1 MRVTILTVGTRG
13 DLQPYIALGR
23 GLQSAG
29 IQVRLA
35 TNAPYKDTVEG
46 QGLEFFCLASDTR
59 EVMQGAQGRKF
70 LESGENVARFA
81 LRMIP
86 ILKENLR
93 RHFRDIE
100 EACRGADAI
109 LHAPLA
115 FPGWHVAEA
124 MGVPSF
130 LTALQPALRT
140 RAFPAMPLA
149 AKWSPGGAYNLM
161 THVLFEQAV
170 WQALRSLMNR
180 WRRESLDLP
189 PLPFRGPFSAMMKR
203 RTPVL
208 YGFSRHVVPK
218 PPDWP
223 DWSHLTGYWYLD
235 RPDDWAPPAALVEFL
250 ASGPPPVYLGYSSM
264 IPRDP
269 DASMDLMARA
279 LRKVG
284 ARGIL
289 GTGWM
294 APGRSEL
301 SDDVYVLDE
310 VPHDWLF
317 PRVSAVVHHGGA
329 GTVGTAIRAGVPA
342 VVVPFYGDQPFWAA
356 RVAALGLGPRPI
368 PARKLTADKLAHSI
382 RLAVTDGG
390 MRSRA
395 SELGEKLRGEDGVG
409 TAVGLVAQVMK

>member
-1 MRVTILTVGTRG
+1 
-13 DLQPYIALGR
+13 
-23 GLQSAG
+23 
-29 IQVRLA
+29 
-35 TNAPYKDTVEG
+35 
-46 QGLEFFCLASDTR
+46 
-59 EVMQGAQGRKF
+59 
-70 LESGENVARFA
+70 
-81 LRMIP
+81 
-86 ILKENLR
+86 
-93 RHFRDIE
+93 
-100 EACRGADAI
+100 
-109 LHAPLA
+109 
-115 FPGWHVAEA
+115 
-124 MGVPSF
+124 
-130 LTALQPALRT
+130 
-140 RAFPAMPLA
+140 
-149 AKWSPGGAYNLM
+149 
-161 THVLFEQAV
+161 
-170 WQALRSLMNR
+170 
-180 WRRESLDLP
+180 
-189 PLPFRGPFSAMMKR
+189 
-203 RTPVL
+203 
-208 YGFSRHVVPK
+208 
-218 PPDWP
+218 
-223 DWSHLTGYWYLD
+223 
-235 RPDDWAPPAALVEFL
+235 
-250 ASGPPPVYLGYSSM
+250 
-264 IPRDP
+264 
-269 DASMDLMARA
+269 MDLMARA